1 MNTKFVRA
9 FFDTKSLS
17 VKDKEKG
24 ILRGVIGSDETID
37 RYGEIVDSNT
47 WQLEHY
53 NDNPILLW
61 AHNLSFGEDR
71 PSIGKSIRTW
81 VENKQL
87 KFDLQFDMAD
97 EFAAGIYR
105 KYTPDNGGP
114 FLRMFSVGFIPH
126 VIEQMHDDENP
137 KLRAVLK
144 NNELLELSA
153 VPVPA
158 NPNASSQLRMNSFL
172 TRTWD
177 EMLTDAEKTTKHLE
191 DAAKEEPKPKE
202 PEKPADPPAP
212 PAEPAKDEESEEAK
226 TEAIASRVATKV
238 LPQLTKA
245 ITDVVIEAAKPKEDK
260 GGSSSDPKNPQLGRK
275 LSLVRI
281 LRETTKE
288 LQGILSEANAARRS
302 SR

>member
-1 MNTKFVRA
+1 MNTKYVRA
-9 FFDTKSLS
+9 FFDTKALS
-17 VKDKEKG
+17 PKDKEKG

-37 RYGEIVDSNT
+37 RYGEIVDSNS
-47 WQLEHY
+47 WQLDHY

-71 PSIGKSIRTW
+71 PAIGKSLRTW

-126 VIEQMHDDENP
+126 IIEQVHDDANP

-177 EMLTDAEKTTKHLE
+177 EMLIDAEKTAEHLKE
-191 DAAKEEPKPKE
+191 AAKEEP
-202 PEKPADPPAP
+202 EKPTTEEPIKPEEPAADPKPA
-212 PAEPAKDEESEEAK
+212 DEESEEAK

-245 ITDVVIEAAKPKEDK
+245 ITDVVIEAHKPKEDK
-260 GGSSSDPKNPQLGRK
+260 GGSSSEPKNPQLGRK
-275 LSLVRI
+275 SSLVRV
-281 LRETTKE
+281 LRATTRE
-288 LQGILSEANAARRS
+288 LQGILAEANAARRS
-302 SR
+302 

>member
-1 MNTKFVRA
+1 MNTKYVRA
-9 FFDTKSLS
+9 FFDTKALS
-17 VKDKEKG
+17 PKDKEKG

-37 RYGEIVDSNT
+37 RYGEIVDSTT
-47 WQLEHY
+47 WQLDHY

-71 PSIGKSIRTW
+71 PAIGKSIRTW

-126 VIEQMHDDENP
+126 MIEQIHDDTQP
-137 KLRAVLK
+137 KLRAILK

-177 EMLTDAEKTTKHLE
+177 EMLTDAEKTAEHLKE
-191 DAAKEEPKPKE
+191 AAKEEPKD
-202 PEKPADPPAP
+202 KPSDPPAP
-212 PAEPAKDEESEEAK
+212 PADPVDDEESEEAK

-275 LSLVRI
+275 LSMVRI

-288 LQGILSEANAARRS
+288 LQSILAESNASRRS